1 MEQYVNTDF
10 TRLSNAEINI
20 KLMSLK
26 NQFEVDKQKVMET
39 LNEMMYLDKEYTNG
53 KNELTN
59 RGMKDNG

>member
-53 KNELTN
+53 KNELKN